1 MHRTGGLLVF
11 LLGSLALCACQGDI
25 ALGGAEGDGGP
36 ETGPAATGSNSGSGG
51 GGGSSVV
58 GSSGSG
64 SSSGAGCTG
73 VPAGGSGGSGA
84 TPVVLAHVQVPSGIA
99 LDATYAYVASYE
111 IGPVYRVAL
120 DGSGFVELDSVS
132 ATTVAINT
140 TSVYTVSP
148 SGGDAPQ
155 GLVLGC
161 AKTGCNSQYT
171 TLATGQNSVWG
182 VAADDTSVYWTNQD
196 VGAAGSM
203 GVFKAPVGGG
213 APVTL
218 TAVGP
223 ANQIVASGGRVFY
236 AGAIDDSGGSE
247 ALLSIS
253 ANGGTITVLVPPDP
267 SFSVETLTVDCV
279 NVYYSTTDGRLAQVP
294 IDGGTSTTLA
304 TGVQQSVQLAV
315 DADRVYFFEGQNL
328 ASVPIGGGA
337 VTTLATGASP
347 IGIAVD
353 ANNVYWT
360 DMGAGTVMK
369 LAK

>member
-1 MHRTGGLLVF
+1 MHRRVGLLVF
-11 LLGSLALCACQGDI
+11 LLGSLALCACQGEI

-36 ETGPAATGSNSGSGG
+36 ETGSTATGSNSGSGG
-51 GGGSSVV
+51 GSVV
-58 GSSGSG
+58 GSS

-73 VPAGGSGGSGA
+73 VPAGSSSGSGA
-84 TPVVLAHVQVPSGIA
+84 TPVVLAHVEVPSGIA
-99 LDATYAYVASYE
+99 VDATYAYVASYE

-120 DGSGFVELDSVS
+120 DGSSVVELDSVS
-132 ATTVAINT
+132 ATTVALNT
-140 TSVYTVSP
+140 TTVYTVSP

-161 AKTGCNSQYT
+161 AKTGCNSQYA

-218 TAVGP
+218 SAAGP

-236 AGAIDDSGGSE
+236 AGATDDSGGSE
-247 ALLSIS
+247 GLLSVS
-253 ANGGTITVLVPPDP
+253 ANGGPTTVLVSPDP
-267 SFSVETLTVDCV
+267 NLSVETLTVDCV

-294 IDGGTSTTLA
+294 IGGGTSTTLA
-304 TGVQQSVQLAV
+304 TGVQQSMQIAV

-328 ASVPIGGGA
+328 ASVPVGGGT

-353 ANNVYWT
+353 SNNVYWT
-360 DMGAGTVMK
+360 DMGAGTVMR